1 MKVNYKHY
9 ILITIALVA
18 LVVSA
23 ASYLLLYRQVV
34 SQARESSQALAEFT
48 LENNKKLVERELT
61 ALYADSLN
69 ARARINSFIVPE
81 EKIVGLIEA
90 IEKAGENSATD
101 LEISAINTEKPKE
114 DETNGL
120 THINATLAVK
130 GSWINIMRALILIEN
145 LPYSL
150 EINNLKLSTLG
161 DDLIAPSKKGASVKS
176 WGMSMTIRVLA
187 KQTI

>member
-81 EKIVGLIEA
+81 DKDR
-90 IEKAGENSATD
+90 K
-101 LEISAINTEKPKE
+101 
-114 DETNGL
+114 
-120 THINATLAVK
+120 
-130 GSWINIMRALILIEN
+130 
-145 LPYSL
+145 
-150 EINNLKLSTLG
+150 
-161 DDLIAPSKKGASVKS
+161 SV
-176 WGMSMTIRVLA
+176 V
-187 KQTI
+187 